1 MNNQTI
7 RQTPVLRVAV
17 YFSLLYQLDTET
29 LRHKLY
35 NSSVYLNM
43 PVLTFWISRHYHRY
57 MSYNNSIVLNS
68 CIKNVKIIYWIRYIF
83 LSLISSMIIYLLFI
97 EMLWIWYCDYNSR
110 GKQFSHEWLA
120 YYKHRVFLRHMEMCI
135 NYKTIGMHTTCV
147 TFIMFWFNIIS
158 HPE

>member
-35 NSSVYLNM
+35 NSSIYLNM
-43 PVLTFWISRHYHRY
+43 PVMTFWISRHYHRY
-57 MSYNNSIVLNS
+57 MAQNDSTWLNS
-68 CIKNVKIIYWIRYIF
+68 CIQNVKIMYWIRSIF
-83 LSLISSMIIYLLFI
+83 LSLISSMITYWPSQNCCEFDTVIITVEGKITTSDWLTINTAFLL
-97 EMLWIWYCDYNSR
+97 MTYGNVY
-110 GKQFSHEWLA
+110 WLQKNGNA
-120 YYKHRVFLRHMEMCI
+120 YDMRNLHYV
-135 NYKTIGMHTTCV
+135 
-147 TFIMFWFNIIS
+147 WFHIIS